1 MLLINSDSNQSRLEK
16 LFNGMSL
23 CGGQHEKDM
32 CEEIIFAYAYGAIM
46 MTAEAIAE
54 LKIIR
59 EELRSVATKP
69 FL

>member
-1 MLLINSDSNQSRLEK
+1 
-16 LFNGMSL
+16 
-23 CGGQHEKDM
+23 M
-32 CEEIIFAYAYGAIM
+32 CEETIFAYAYGAIM
-46 MTAEAIAE
+46 MTAEAIAARYLAE

>member
-1 MLLINSDSNQSRLEK
+1 
-16 LFNGMSL
+16 
-23 CGGQHEKDM
+23 M
-32 CEEIIFAYAYGAIM
+32 CEEIIFACAYGAVM
-46 MTAEAIAE
+46 MTAETIAARYPSE